1 MPKRTNRNDE
11 QGAGNDSFLD
21 VVTNIVGILIILV
34 MVVGMRAGRLP
45 NPGKATDANPNDDE
59 LRQAEATAVG
69 LEADVLRLAGEM
81 ESLAATA
88 ANRYAERAVL
98 AQFVSQRQHDLDQRR
113 QKMSVASREQFDLE
127 RSVAAAQSRLH
138 ALDDERLPPT
148 AAKPTKIE
156 IQNYPTPLSQTVFGK
171 ELHVQLRGGRVA
183 PIPLDELI
191 ARFKQQAMQKVDRL
205 RSQPELTET
214 IGPIDGFRLRYTLER
229 VDMPLETQLR
239 TGQGGSYVQLYEYT
253 LIPVSSQLGETLADA
268 TGPTS
273 QFRTE
278 LSRHEPSRTT
288 VTLWTYPDSFDEF
301 RELRKELYRLG
312 YQVAGRPLPFG
323 QPIGGSPQG
332 SKSSAQ

>member
-1 MPKRTNRNDE
+1 MPRRSNRDE
-11 QGAGNDSFLD
+11 EHALGSDSFLD

-34 MVVGMRAGRLP
+34 LVVSTRVGKLP
-45 NPGKATDANPNDDE
+45 DPDAETVAATADDK
-59 LRQAEATAVG
+59 LRQAEATAAS

-88 ANRYAERAVL
+88 ANRYAERGVL
-98 AQFVSQRQHDLDQRR
+98 ARFVSQRQHDLDEKRKQ
-113 QKMSVASREQFDLE
+113 MSGVSREQFDLQ
-127 RSVAAAQSRLH
+127 RSVAAAQSRLA
-138 ALDDERLPPT
+138 ALDKERLPSE
-148 AAKPTKIE
+148 PTKPSKVE
-156 IQNYPTPLSQTVFGK
+156 IQNYPTPISQTVFGK
-171 ELHVQLRGGRVA
+171 ELHVQLRGGRIA
-183 PIPLDELI
+183 PIPLDELV
-191 ARFKQQAMQKVDRL
+191 ARFKQQAPQKVERL

-253 LIPVSSQLGETLADA
+253 LIPIASQLGENLSDALAA
-268 TGPTS
+268 TS

-278 LSRHEPSRTT
+278 LSRHDASRTT
-288 VTLWTYPDSFDEF
+288 VTLWTYPDSFNEF
-301 RELRKELYRLG
+301 RTIRKELYELG

>member
-1 MPKRTNRNDE
+1 MPKRTNRNDD
-11 QGAGNDSFLD
+11 QGIGGDSFLD

-45 NPGKATDANPNDDE
+45 DPGGAADANPNDDE
-59 LRQAEATAVG
+59 LRQAEATAAD
-69 LEADVLRLAGEM
+69 LESDVLRLADEM
-81 ESLAATA
+81 ESLAATTE
-88 ANRYAERAVL
+88 NRFAERAML
-98 AQFVSQRQHDLDQRR
+98 AQFVSQRQHDLDQSR
-113 QKMSVASREQFDLE
+113 QRMSVATREQFDLQ
-127 RSVAAAQSRLH
+127 RSVAAARSQLQE
-138 ALDDERLPPT
+138 LDEERLRQT

-191 ARFKQQAMQKVDRL
+191 ARFKQQAPQKVDRL

-214 IGPIDGFRLRYTLER
+214 LGPIDGFRLRYTLER
-229 VDMPLETQLR
+229 VDMPLDTQLR

-268 TGPTS
+268 LRPTS
-273 QFRTE
+273 QFLSE
-278 LSRHEPSRTT
+278 LSRHDAGRTT

-301 RELRKELYRLG
+301 RALRKELYRLG